1 MTDEELVR
9 RMQKGDMQAFDAL
22 YARYKDDA
30 YRVAC
35 LITRQA
41 GRTART

>member
-22 YARYKDDA
+22 YARYKDAA
-30 YRVAC
+30 YLS
-35 LITRQA
+35 LIHI
-41 GRTART
+41 